1 MALIGGGGGWTKHQ
15 TLLEYWDAPWPRQ
28 WFNVNECLNLW
39 VVVMLMAHKN
49 PNEEFWE
56 MWKITPRWD
65 LLHCY
70 TATSIPELLCP
81 PSSDSLI
88 LFIIHWGGQMK
99 EMLVSQVNYQWAP
112 HCPGSPGQEAV
123 AGGGWQG
130 ARSPLSGR
138 NVLTRGRPPSD
149 HTRGGDITE
158 APTRV
163 LWQEPPAERGREII
177 ISTNWIWDGL
187 DLVDFKPIS
196 TRGSFH
202 CDDCWRS
209 ASWVKNL
216 TKFVKTEILCHGL
229 NARGEGLFSL
239 S

>member
-112 HCPGSPGQEAV
+112 HCPGSPGQEAL

-163 LWQEPPAERGREII
+163 LWQEPPAERGEKLSFLQIEFETVKI
-177 ISTNWIWDGL
+177 LLILSPSQ
-187 DLVDFKPIS
+187 LVAHSIVIVGAQHLES
-196 TRGSFH
+196 R
-202 CDDCWRS
+202 
-209 ASWVKNL
+209 
-216 TKFVKTEILCHGL
+216 I
-229 NARGEGLFSL
+229 
-239 S
+239 